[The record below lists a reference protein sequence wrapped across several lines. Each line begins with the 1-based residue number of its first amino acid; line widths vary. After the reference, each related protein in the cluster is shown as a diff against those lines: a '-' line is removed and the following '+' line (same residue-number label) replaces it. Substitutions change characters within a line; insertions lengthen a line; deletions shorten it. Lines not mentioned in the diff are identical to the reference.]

1 MLQQHLPFTVL
12 KLSTSDSGDYTSHI
26 RLQQHLPFTV
36 LKLFKLDAAA
46 AKKLVVATAPTVY
59 GIETIHHIMNRYLL
73 RVATAPTVYGIE
85 TYHKF
90 RKSVA
95 DFISE
100 VATAPTV
107 YGIET
112 SNKINRYKEA

>member
-1 MLQQHLPFTVL
+1 
-12 KLSTSDSGDYTSHI
+12 
-26 RLQQHLPFTV
+26 
-36 LKLFKLDAAA
+36 
-46 AKKLVVATAPTVY
+46 
-59 GIETIHHIMNRYLL
+59 MNRYLL